1 MCVIFFYV
9 NSNPQ
14 VNGYKLILASNR
26 DEFYARDTKEV
37 AKWQNVENCYGG
49 IDMEPGREGGTWLAI
64 SGQDGIFKIAA
75 LLNLTGEPKPRNA
88 VGARGHPLNS
98 LFGHGSFFFNHNILL
113 HNQHTQEQQES
124 SKSPT
129 TQTINGYKPPSQS
142 TEQIDPHP
150 LTCPQSSL
158 QHNNNSL
165 LGRGMLVSDYVSNY
179 TEGFDHVN
187 YNRSLLADCS
197 KYSAFNFVS
206 IEIGPSTRPALVTL
220 CSNAPASLV
229 EYKENTCYGFG
240 NSLPSAPFEKV
251 RYGRNRFQKIV
262 EKFQKE
268 QQPSQNELI
277 DQLMELLKCKE
288 KFWPDAELMRR
299 APNWGEHLSALNVCV
314 PGHGYGSRTHTV
326 ILVDAHNKMHFIE
339 ETMKTQD
346 PEGEWSRHHIETQY
360 LF

>member
-88 VGARGHPLNS
+88 VG
-98 LFGHGSFFFNHNILL
+98 
-113 HNQHTQEQQES
+113 
-124 SKSPT
+124 
-129 TQTINGYKPPSQS
+129 
-142 TEQIDPHP
+142 
-150 LTCPQSSL
+150 
-158 QHNNNSL
+158 
-165 LGRGMLVSDYVSNY
+165 RGMLVSDYVSNY

-220 CSNAPASLV
+220 CSNVPASLV

>member
-88 VGARGHPLNS
+88 V
-98 LFGHGSFFFNHNILL
+98 
-113 HNQHTQEQQES
+113 
-124 SKSPT
+124 
-129 TQTINGYKPPSQS
+129 
-142 TEQIDPHP
+142 
-150 LTCPQSSL
+150 
-158 QHNNNSL
+158 
-165 LGRGMLVSDYVSNY
+165 GRGMLVSDYVSNY